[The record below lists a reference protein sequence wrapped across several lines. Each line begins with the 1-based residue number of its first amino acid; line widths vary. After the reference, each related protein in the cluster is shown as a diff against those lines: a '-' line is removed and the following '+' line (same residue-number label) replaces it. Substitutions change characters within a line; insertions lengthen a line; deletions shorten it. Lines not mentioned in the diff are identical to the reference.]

1 MDKSIHS
8 KEYQLV
14 LAELKKARL
23 NAGITQVKLAE
34 RLNVTQTFISKCER
48 NERRLDIVELRSF
61 CNAIGAD
68 FTEFISGLEL
78 KLKRL

>member
-14 LAELKKARL
+14 LAELKIARL
-23 NAGITQVKLAE
+23 SAGITQVELAE

-61 CNAIGAD
+61 CIAIGVE